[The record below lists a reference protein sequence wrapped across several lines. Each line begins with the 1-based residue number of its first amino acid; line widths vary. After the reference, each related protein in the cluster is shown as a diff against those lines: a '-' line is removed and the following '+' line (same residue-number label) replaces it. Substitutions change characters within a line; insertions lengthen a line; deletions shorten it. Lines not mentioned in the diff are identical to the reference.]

1 MGSNHQRNAGLAE
14 LTRQTTQPESNGE
27 PGDDG
32 GRGRPR
38 RGSRPKPETKPDE
51 LKGRARKVM
60 IPDNEYNALKK
71 WAWKRGMTFSAI
83 ITDLIRQ
90 NVPTI
95 ELVNRGK
102 KSGSSTEP
110 PAAEADDE

>member
-1 MGSNHQRNAGLAE
+1 
-14 LTRQTTQPESNGE
+14 
-27 PGDDG
+27 
-32 GRGRPR
+32 
-38 RGSRPKPETKPDE
+38 
-51 LKGRARKVM
+51 M

-83 ITDLIRQ
+83 ITDLLRQ

-102 KSGSSTEP
+102 KSASSTDPAGEP
-110 PAAEADDE
+110 GPGDRASGSE